1 MSSFTRRLCTCQ
13 KRERERERETPPREP
28 TSQRASEPTSQRAS
42 EPASQRA
49 NEPAS
54 QLNQRKNA
62 TIETYLCPLVI
73 TLRPLVD
80 KVPAT
85 RSTVP
90 LAPPRDVL
98 VQLPHNCP
106 QRPVR
111 CRHDAIRLPHILPDL
126 VNVTRPELLTN
137 STLVQRRRALATRA
151 RLLRATGRPHTSLHE
166 RRRSRLV
173 CMYERESESRWR
185 VGHCPL
191 LTLQTVSN
199 E

>member
-13 KRERERERETPPREP
+13 TRERERERETPPREP
-28 TSQRASEPTSQRAS
+28 T
-42 EPASQRA
+42 SQRA

-98 VQLPHNCP
+98 VQLPHHCP

-111 CRHDAIRLPHILPDL
+111 CRHDTIRLPHILPDL
-126 VNVTRPELLTN
+126 INVTRPELLTN

-166 RRRSRLV
+166 RTKKSG
-173 CMYERESESRWR
+173 MYVRER
-185 VGHCPL
+185 VGVGVALACRALSASHASDRL
-191 LTLQTVSN
+191 K
-199 E
+199 

>member
-13 KRERERERETPPREP
+13 TRERERERERETPPREP
-28 TSQRASEPTSQRAS
+28 TSQRANGSTV
-42 EPASQRA
+42 QRA

-98 VQLPHNCP
+98 VQLPHHCP

-126 VNVTRPELLTN
+126 INVTRPELLTN

-166 RRRSRLV
+166 RRSLV
-173 CMYERESESRWR
+173 CMYERESESESRWR

-199 E
+199 DWMTG